1 MNVRLNIRSK
11 NLCESLKFYY
21 KYLIDNSFIIMVIM
35 VLLLKKTSK
44 EILVKIYEKY
54 ITQWFWYKQR

>member
-54 ITQWFWYKQR
+54 ITQ